1 MILFD
6 KENLSPV
13 RRRTLERI
21 THSAL
26 KLYREKNFR
35 LLKRLL
41 MKLNMRR
48 SRCAATFQP
57 TVILSSML

>member
-26 KLYREKNFR
+26 KLYREK
-35 LLKRLL
+35 KI
-41 MKLNMRR
+41 
-48 SRCAATFQP
+48 S
-57 TVILSSML
+57 VS